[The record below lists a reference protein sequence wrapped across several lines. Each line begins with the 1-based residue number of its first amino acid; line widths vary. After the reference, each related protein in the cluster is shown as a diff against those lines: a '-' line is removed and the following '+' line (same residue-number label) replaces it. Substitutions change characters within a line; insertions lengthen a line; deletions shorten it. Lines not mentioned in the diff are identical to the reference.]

1 MPPRKAAVADAR
13 LVRLGQVIRRLRLER
28 GMNQAGLAEAA
39 GVSERY
45 VGTLERGV
53 GAPTFLMMLDIAKAL
68 GMSPED
74 LMREARMRP
83 TR

>member
-1 MPPRKAAVADAR
+1 
-13 LVRLGQVIRRLRLER
+13 
-28 GMNQAGLAEAA
+28 MNQAGLAEAA